1 MSILCSN
8 YKLQFQVGLQIGFIC
23 IYALNCSHILYLN
36 NKIMAKKNRE
46 PYEQFPH
53 DVTIN
58 RFIPFDIVI
67 IV

>member
-1 MSILCSN
+1 MHSTAVTFYILII
-8 YKLQFQVGLQIGFIC
+8 KLWQ
-23 IYALNCSHILYLN
+23 
-36 NKIMAKKNRE
+36 KKNRE

>member
-1 MSILCSN
+1 
-8 YKLQFQVGLQIGFIC
+8 
-23 IYALNCSHILYLN
+23 
-36 NKIMAKKNRE
+36 MAKKNRE